1 MQLSGVH
8 QKKNKSETDA
18 SDFQSECSADGA
30 KKGGS
35 IMNTN
40 AVIGIV
46 IDALKKVNN
55 PRFFK
60 TERGYQGRF
69 GCAMYEV
76 MDNKGIFPDD
86 AILEEEYQKRRN
98 EHGTIQRPDIIV
110 HIPTEISGLANTT
123 KNNFVVFA
131 FKKNATLKKAGEDF
145 YKLDVMFKELE
156 YPLGIF
162 INIGTLH
169 THIDKYRGDYKERL
183 HFFSVVM
190 KNVELK
196 IVHAFFKN
204 AQIEK
209 QNISG

>member
-1 MQLSGVH
+1 
-8 QKKNKSETDA
+8 
-18 SDFQSECSADGA
+18 
-30 KKGGS
+30 
-35 IMNTN
+35 MNTN
-40 AVIGIV
+40 AVIEIV
-46 IDALKKVNN
+46 IEALKKVNN

-69 GCAMYEV
+69 ACAMYEV
-76 MDNKGIFPDD
+76 MGNKEIFPDD
-86 AILEEEYQKRRN
+86 VILEEEYQKRLK
-98 EHGTIQRPDIIV
+98 EHRTRRRPDIIV
-110 HIPTEISGLANTT
+110 HIPTEISGLANTS

-131 FKKNATLKKAGEDF
+131 FKKNATPEKAGNDF
-145 YKLDVMFKELE
+145 KKLDFMFKKLD

-169 THIDKYRGDYKERL
+169 THIDKYRGNYKERL

-204 AQIEK
+204 GQIEK